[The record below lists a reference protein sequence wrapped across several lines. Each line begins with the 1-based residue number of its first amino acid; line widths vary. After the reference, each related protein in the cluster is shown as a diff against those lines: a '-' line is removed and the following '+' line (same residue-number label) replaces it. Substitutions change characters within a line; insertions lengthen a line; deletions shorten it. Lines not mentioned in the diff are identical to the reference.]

1 VFQLNAALVRESK
14 MTSKMQTSARLTL
27 NAQQLAANPTLVQAG
42 HDDRKDVLHPARFL
56 GGASCSAQA
65 LWLRA
70 RELLGPNGVTALGE
84 FDFGALS
91 RYAS

>member
-14 MTSKMQTSARLTL
+14 TTSKMQTSARLTL

-56 GGASCSAQA
+56 
-65 LWLRA
+65 
-70 RELLGPNGVTALGE
+70 
-84 FDFGALS
+84 
-91 RYAS
+91 